1 MSSPD
6 SNNTINNK
14 TDGGADK
21 GKGAA
26 PAAAAP
32 PADAKGADAKGA
44 DAKGADTKGADAKG
58 ADAKGADGAAD
69 AKGADGAADAKG
81 DGAADK
87 GKCTTE
93 MPCHG
98 KKTGLA
104 LTAIGEKID
113 KTMNDARRSAINSVK
128 QFVKGQQNCA
138 IDIAKNVPKVAQAT
152 SDKIQNIDLNI
163 AEPFKKAYLM
173 LKNKL
178 YTIVNRIALGSE
190 WEKIVNDPTLK
201 NDILQAKVLKNSRI
215 VKLIT
220 EDAEFKK
227 HFKKWSDEYADAL
240 VNSLNVAQ
248 PAIDKMTGK
257 AQKIIMDTSSK
268 LGNTIGDS
276 LTNTIKTAIAAV
288 PVVGPVIEAAIVIGK
303 IGNQIL
309 ETCEPAISKGAGI
322 VLPIVNAIDYQY
334 EKTKC
339 KGKELLKP
347 VKSAVERVEKKMA
360 ASPAAGGGKY
370 SHHTRKHLNYKI
382 QKATRRVQHL
392 LKNFKPAATAAAAN
406 TTLKFHRKKNHAIY
420 TKRHY

>member
-6 SNNTINNK
+6 NNSN

-21 GKGAA
+21 GKGTA
-26 PAAAAP
+26 PPAAAP
-32 PADAKGADAKGA
+32 PAAAPPAGDKGAADAKGADAKNADAKGADAKGA
-44 DAKGADTKGADAKG
+44 DAKGDGADAKG
-58 ADAKGADGAAD
+58 AE
-69 AKGADGAADAKG
+69 G
-81 DGAADK
+81 DNNK
-87 GKCTTE
+87 KKEECTTE

-98 KKTGLA
+98 QGTGRVLTFFEKK
-104 LTAIGEKID
+104 EKEFE
-113 KTMNDARRSAINSVK
+113 KKARDAVVGSVK
-128 QFVKGQQNCA
+128 NFLKGQQNCA
-138 IDIAKNVPKVAQAT
+138 IDIAKNVPKVAKAT
-152 SDKIQNIDLNI
+152 TAKIQDMNFNIV
-163 AEPFKKAYLM
+163 EPFKKAYLM

-190 WEKIVNDPTLK
+190 WEKIVNDPALK

-227 HFKKWSDEYADAL
+227 HFEKWSNEYADAL

-257 AQKIIMDTSSK
+257 AQSIIMDTSSK

-288 PVVGPVIEAAIVIGK
+288 PIVGAVVDAAITIGK
-303 IGNQIL
+303 VGNQIL
-309 ETCEPAISKGAGI
+309 ETCEPVISKGAGV

-334 EKTKC
+334 EETMC
-339 KGKELLKP
+339 KGKKLLKP
-347 VKSAVERVEKKMA
+347 IKSAVERVEKKMA
-360 ASPAAGGGKY
+360 ASPAAGGGKL
-370 SHHTRKHLNYKI
+370 HHTRKHLNYKI
-382 QKATRRVQHL
+382 KKATRRVQHL